1 MDGGGEASLSRI
13 PLQPG
18 AGGGLG
24 YAPRDALALS
34 RSECSPDALV
44 DMAKASGVDA
54 SRVKIADFPCQSC
67 PGGKRRGLA
76 AKGDIAKGQSIVE
89 AEWRAV
95 LSAEHSMEELSEAL
109 SLVPDMTPHEK
120 LALKLLYHRFL
131 PGSKLTP
138 YVCSLPGKVGTPL
151 EWDDDKVHE
160 RFPKL
165 SEAGVKIKS
174 AKLYLMQEYNRIM
187 PLLFS
192 R

>member
-1 MDGGGEASLSRI
+1 MDDGGDASLSGMSL
-13 PLQPG
+13 PPG

-24 YAPRDALALS
+24 YAPRDALAMP

-44 DMAKASGVDA
+44 NMARASGVDA
-54 SRVKIADFPCQSC
+54 SRVRIADFPCESC

-76 AKGDIAKGQSIVE
+76 AKGNIAKGQSIVE

-95 LSAEHSMEELSEAL
+95 LSAEHSMQELSEAL
-109 SLVPDMTPHEK
+109 LLVPDMTPHEK
-120 LALKLLYHRFL
+120 LALKLLYHRYL
-131 PGSKLTP
+131 PGSELTA
-138 YVCSLPGKVGTPL
+138 YVCSLPSKIGTPL
-151 EWDDDKVHE
+151 EWDDDKVRE

-174 AKLYLMQEYNRIM
+174 AKLYLMQEYNKIM